1 MRSSSAWVWSLLEIL
16 SLLRFSLSLCPSPYC
31 LAMTCCLP
39 PGVARGHRD
48 NRQAPSRRLQEDGQ
62 ECECKD
68 WFLRAHKRKL
78 ITVPGMPKKQ
88 CPCDHFKANVK
99 KTSKEPK
106 APQEAKQALQS
117 LPGISQAMSI
127 KELCSAFIGALR
139 TCSLNATFSSRT

>member
-1 MRSSSAWVWSLLEIL
+1 
-16 SLLRFSLSLCPSPYC
+16 
-31 LAMTCCLP
+31 MTCCLP

-99 KTSKEPK
+99 KTRNQRHHRKPNKHSR
-106 APQEAKQALQS
+106 ACQEFLKQCQLKSFALP
-117 LPGISQAMSI
+117 L
-127 KELCSAFIGALR
+127 
-139 TCSLNATFSSRT
+139 

>member
-1 MRSSSAWVWSLLEIL
+1 MKILISSLLLLLPLMLMPVVSSS
-16 SLLRFSLSLCPSPYC
+16 PN
-31 LAMTCCLP
+31 

-99 KTSKEPK
+99 KTRNQRHHRKPNKHSR
-106 APQEAKQALQS
+106 ACQEFLKQCQLKSFALP
-117 LPGISQAMSI
+117 L
-127 KELCSAFIGALR
+127 
-139 TCSLNATFSSRT
+139 